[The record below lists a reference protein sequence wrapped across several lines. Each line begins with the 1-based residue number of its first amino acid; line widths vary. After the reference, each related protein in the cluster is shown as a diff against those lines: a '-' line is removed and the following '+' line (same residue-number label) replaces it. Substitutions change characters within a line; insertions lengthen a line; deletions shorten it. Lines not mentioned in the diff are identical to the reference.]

1 MNWEIILLV
10 GVVLAVGAFLWLEI
24 RSLKSSISY
33 KLNSTLSS
41 ISDLLR
47 NKYEPPI
54 IRPSFVPIS
63 NPSISLSTE
72 RKTPSPKYEP
82 IIEQSEE
89 NVSETTSA
97 LEKEIEKYKEELM
110 KLEENDTEIPQEENE
125 WNNKNDLWENVEGHS
140 IHSDEL
146 KKISESETS
155 MKGVPSEALSN
166 GKKENTREDIIDEHN
181 DLDTPGLHGDEMVE
195 NLLNSL
201 VHETNSIVTNITDIS
216 EGRIDLYKRV
226 MKENNLDSLKNLC
239 RLYNIPVKGN
249 KKELSKKLL
258 ENEKFIKD
266 HNKVYPD
273 NTLILE

>member
-166 GKKENTREDIIDEHN
+166 GKKENTSKDIINEHN